1 MYFKFT
7 MFWFMLNIFLM
18 ISAISQVRGSNKNST
33 KISHSLHKA
42 KNEPSV
48 LILQDG
54 KGNTYKYI
62 YPNDMD
68 QFSKMSTLGN
78 KNSSTVIHLPPGILK
93 SENAS
98 CDTSDSPVDHSYVR
112 IVNSTNSEGPRTT
125 NPKNAIT
132 EHKQSLPGSKVDP
145 IVAFVMPKL
154 PGGEPCEEENT
165 AASINENESTET
177 TTIKDCKTEKEEDG
191 NDADDSTVIKSTYGN
206 NYPKDDSNNAQILS
220 QINNVK
226 YRESSNNQQNSQKS
240 CDARNGLIL
249 LVENDIKLKLFLNS
263 NGILDKL
270 SLVNSSKNS
279 TIKSM
284 NELSSEDDVTSE

>member
-1 MYFKFT
+1 M
-7 MFWFMLNIFLM
+7 N
-18 ISAISQVRGSNKNST
+18 
-33 KISHSLHKA
+33 
-42 KNEPSV
+42 
-48 LILQDG
+48 
-54 KGNTYKYI
+54 
-62 YPNDMD
+62 

-98 CDTSDSPVDHSYVR
+98 CDTSDSPVDHSYGR
-112 IVNSTNSEGPRTT
+112 ISSTIPEGPQTT

-132 EHKQSLPGSKVDP
+132 EHKQSLPGSKVNP
-145 IVAFVMPKL
+145 IVSFVMPKTSV
-154 PGGEPCEEENT
+154 GEPREEENT
-165 AASINENESTET
+165 AVSINENESTET

-191 NDADDSTVIKSTYGN
+191 NDADDSTVINSTYGN
-206 NYPKDDSNNAQILS
+206 IYPKDVSNNTQILS

-263 NGILDKL
+263 NGILDEL
-270 SLVNSSKNS
+270 SLVNSRKNS
-279 TIKSM
+279 TIKSK
-284 NELSSEDDVTSE
+284 NELSSEDDVTSK

>member
-1 MYFKFT
+1 

-33 KISHSLHKA
+33 KKSNSLHQA

-48 LILQDG
+48 LMLKDG

-98 CDTSDSPVDHSYVR
+98 CDTSDSPVDHPIGTILS
-112 IVNSTNSEGPRTT
+112 STLHEGPLDT
-125 NPKNAIT
+125 NPKNSIT
-132 EHKQSLPGSKVDP
+132 EHKQSSPGSKVVP
-145 IVAFVMPKL
+145 IVDILFPKT

-165 AASINENESTET
+165 AVSINENESTDET

-191 NDADDSTVIKSTYGN
+191 NGADGSTDIKSIYDGK
-206 NYPKDDSNNAQILS
+206 NYAKDISNNAKILS

-226 YRESSNNQQNSQKS
+226 YESSNNQQNSQKP
-240 CDARNGLIL
+240 CDARNDLIL
-249 LVENDIKLKLFLNS
+249 LVENDIKLKFFLKS
-263 NGILDKL
+263 NGRMDKL
-270 SLVNSSKNS
+270 SLLNNRKNS
-279 TIKSM
+279 TINPK
-284 NELSSEDDVTSE
+284 NELSSDDDVIANISE

>member
-1 MYFKFT
+1 
-7 MFWFMLNIFLM
+7 ML
-18 ISAISQVRGSNKNST
+18 K
-33 KISHSLHKA
+33 
-42 KNEPSV
+42 
-48 LILQDG
+48 DG

-98 CDTSDSPVDHSYVR
+98 CDTSDSPVDHQYVR
-112 IVNSTNSEGPRTT
+112 ILNSTMPERPQTT
-125 NPKNAIT
+125 NPKNSIT
-132 EHKQSLPGSKVDP
+132 EHKQSSPGSKANP
-145 IVAFVMPKL
+145 IVAFMLPKTT
-154 PGGEPCEEENT
+154 GGEPCEEENT
-165 AASINENESTET
+165 AVSINENEPTET

-191 NDADDSTVIKSTYGN
+191 NDADDSTVIKSIYN
-206 NYPKDDSNNAQILS
+206 DSNHPKDISKNDQILSS

-226 YRESSNNQQNSQKS
+226 YESSNNQQNSQKS

-270 SLVNSSKNS
+270 SLVNSRKNS
-279 TIKSM
+279 TIKSN
-284 NELSSEDDVTSE
+284 NELSSEEDVTSK

>member
-1 MYFKFT
+1 M
-7 MFWFMLNIFLM
+7 
-18 ISAISQVRGSNKNST
+18 SNN
-33 KISHSLHKA
+33 LHQA

-48 LILQDG
+48 LMLKDG

-98 CDTSDSPVDHSYVR
+98 WDTSNSPVDHPYIR
-112 IVNSTNSEGPRTT
+112 ISSSTMPERPRTT
-125 NPKNAIT
+125 NPKNSIT
-132 EHKQSLPGSKVDP
+132 KQFLLGSKINPVSA
-145 IVAFVMPKL
+145 IVLAKPARE
-154 PGGEPCEEENT
+154 EPSVEKNT
-165 AASINENESTET
+165 AISINENESTET
-177 TTIKDCKTEKEEDG
+177 TTIKDCTTEKEKDENG
-191 NDADDSTVIKSTYGN
+191 ADDSTVIKSIYDDN
-206 NYPKDDSNNAQILS
+206 IYPKDISDNTQILS

-226 YRESSNNQQNSQKS
+226 YESSNNQQNSQKP

-270 SLVNSSKNS
+270 SMANSRKNS
-279 TIKSM
+279 TIKSK
-284 NELSSEDDVTSE
+284 NELSSDDDAIVNMSE